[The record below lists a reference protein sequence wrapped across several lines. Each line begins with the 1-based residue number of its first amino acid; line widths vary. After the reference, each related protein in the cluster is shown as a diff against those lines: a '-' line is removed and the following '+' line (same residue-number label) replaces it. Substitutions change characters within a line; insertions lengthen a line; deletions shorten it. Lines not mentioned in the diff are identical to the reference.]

1 MSNSKYEKYF
11 TKLNSN
17 LKKFN
22 NKFLYYIPNIYKRD
36 LRKDELFESKF
47 KFHFLENFLYPDYLC
62 KDINKIKNAKLCFI
76 SHYVGNKNR
85 DKNIDFYYGDLL
97 KKKNIKIPFYLLL
110 INHTDEKLE
119 DIESKFKNSKITRVY
134 VDNKFG
140 FISDLS
146 IFFKITKEYLLFQI
160 SKFKNSKKIISLN
173 KMKITLNYKDFLSSR
188 YTYRISNRVFKILNI
203 SNKLSNLVATYEGH
217 AYEKIIFNYCNKNN
231 IKSFGY
237 FFSVIREYKNSV
249 YYNFLNYDPDVIL
262 TSGTVA
268 KKDLKVYLPNK
279 DIQVLGG
286 NKKVSKKSYSNKSY
300 KNIKK
305 KATILVCPEGIY
317 SETIKLFEL
326 INNEKLISNKFQFIF
341 RVHPDL
347 NSSDI
352 FKKKLF

>member
-1 MSNSKYEKYF
+1 MNNLKYEKYF
-11 TKLNSN
+11 TKLNSS
-17 LKKFN
+17 LKKLN
-22 NKFLYYIPNIYKRD
+22 NQFLYYIPNLYKRD
-36 LRKDELFESKF
+36 LRKDKYFEPRF
-47 KFHFLENFLYPDYLC
+47 KFYFLENFFNSEYLC
-62 KDINKIKNAKLCFI
+62 RDINKIKNAKMCFI

-134 VDNKFG
+134 IDNKFS

-146 IFFKITKEYLLFQI
+146 IFFKITKEYLLFQV
-160 SKFKNSKKIISLN
+160 SKFKNIKKIISLN

-188 YTYRISNRVFKILNI
+188 YTHRISNRVFKILNI
-203 SNKLSNLVATYEGH
+203 SNELSNIVTTYEGN

-305 KATILVCPEGIY
+305 SY
-317 SETIKLFEL
+317 H
-326 INNEKLISNKFQFIF
+326 ISLSRRDIF
-341 RVHPDL
+341 RD
-347 NSSDI
+347 NRI
-352 FKKKLF
+352 I